1 MNKNK
6 EMIIYR
12 SEIEH
17 NISPPKINY
26 EIAKKLNIIKYSNEL
41 VIYNAKMKLLSQ
53 INGQKV
59 PDDKS
64 TQWNFDLNLEFIIR
78 KEKDEERKLYHKI
91 NEKEKDVKNAEN
103 NYQHK
108 SIISSNYTPTFLTNL
123 KNTEKTNFTELI
135 KDKLR
140 IINLSNVKKSIIKDE
155 ENEINKYIE
164 NHKFPY
170 KNKIKNSMKIFMN
183 QRGINKTEE
192 KLNFKTIIDSEN
204 KTNLNKKSIFKER
217 KITETKS
224 LKLIPFTKSEFN
236 DVRFLYCKN
245 EFNEHINEMENPLK
259 LIMGRS
265 TKRYR
270 LPKLKFN
277 Y

>member
-1 MNKNK
+1 M
-6 EMIIYR
+6 
-12 SEIEH
+12 
-17 NISPPKINY
+17 
-26 EIAKKLNIIKYSNEL
+26 
-41 VIYNAKMKLLSQ
+41 
-53 INGQKV
+53 
-59 PDDKS
+59 
-64 TQWNFDLNLEFIIR
+64 
-78 KEKDEERKLYHKI
+78 
-91 NEKEKDVKNAEN
+91 
-103 NYQHK
+103 
-108 SIISSNYTPTFLTNL
+108 